1 MIHNYTNWIFV
12 NKDTI
17 KREKFESVTNRGFI
31 KPNGGL
37 WLAPYNKDN
46 EYKSEWHDFLV
57 NEMDISVKGMKGT
70 IVRIKN
76 NAKILIIDS
85 LEDLKH
91 TLENYEFIDSR
102 GFTYTRLLDFEK
114 LAKDYD
120 AILLTEKGQWLTR
133 LSQPNL
139 YGWDIESMLVM
150 NFDIIEEDLIID
162 L

>member
-17 KREKFESVTNRGFI
+17 KREKFESITNIGFI

-37 WLAPYNKDN
+37 WLAPYNKNN
-46 EYKSEWHDFLV
+46 EYKSEWHNFLV
-57 NEMDISVKGMKGT
+57 NEMYIDIKSMKGT
-70 IVRIKN
+70 IVRIKE
-76 NAKILIIDS
+76 NAKILVIDS
-85 LEDLKH
+85 LDDLKKIFEKYELYLDIP
-91 TLENYEFIDSR
+91 TLFR
-102 GFTYTRLLDFEK
+102 VLDFEK
-114 LAKDYD
+114 LSKDYD

>member
-1 MIHNYTNWIFV
+1 MISNYKNWIFI
-12 NKDTI
+12 NNDKIT
-17 KREKFESVTNRGFI
+17 KEKFNRIQNGSFI
-31 KPNGGL
+31 KPKGGL
-37 WLAPYNKDN
+37 WLSPYTKDN
-46 EYKSEWHDFLV
+46 EYTSQWHYFLT
-57 NEMDISVKGMKGT
+57 NEMDINTKGMKGT
-70 IVRIKN
+70 IVRIKE
-76 NAKILIIDS
+76 NARILVIDS
-85 LEDLKH
+85 LDDLKKIF
-91 TLENYEFIDSR
+91 EKYELPLDVSTFFR
-102 GFTYTRLLDFEK
+102 VLDFEK